1 MSAGQR
7 ACNAAAGATKTTI
20 EEIRDTSSNLS
31 STSERLVDITT
42 ETQTKMDELSHNTE
56 QIQTRTERIEL
67 AVQTLVQERLGYL
80 PMNFETIKGR
90 VNRTISKNL
99 KHHFRQ
105 YFGLPN
111 TDRREE
117 NPANNQFGSSQ
128 YSSDTRTL
136 SGSRLLCHGNEDAT
150 PSSIGLEHCADK
162 WVKNSLTE
170 SKWNLIQ
177 NTTFGTISI
186 RTTTVSYLRKVVED
200 PHSETKQL
208 SAATVTFLPA
218 PWLISQGAVLRR
230 QRLEFLTGAGSYNIP
245 HWNLSTVNIIPW
257 DSEIIQACQRHDLG
271 AIRNL
276 FDKGCASPYDVCD
289 TGRNLLGYVAIG
301 VNVSTMSL

>member
-7 ACNAAAGATKTTI
+7 ACNAVASATKTTI

-31 STSERLVDITT
+31 STSARVVDITT
-42 ETQTKMDELSHNTE
+42 ETQTKMDELSHNTA
-56 QIQTRTERIEL
+56 QIETRTERIEL

-90 VNRTISKNL
+90 VNRTISRNL

-111 TDRREE
+111 TDRMEE
-117 NPANNQFGSSQ
+117 NPANNKFGSSQ

-136 SGSRLLCHGNEDAT
+136 SGSRLL
-150 PSSIGLEHCADK
+150 CADK

-186 RTTTVSYLRKVVED
+186 RTTTVSYIRKVVED

-208 SAATVTFLPA
+208 SATTVTFLPA

-230 QRLEFLTGAGSYNIP
+230 QRLEFLTGAGSHNIP
-245 HWNLSTVNIIPW
+245 HWTLSTVNIIPGE
-257 DSEIIQACQRHDLG
+257 SEIIRACERHDLG

-276 FDKGCASPYDVCD
+276 FDKGYASPYDVCH
-289 TGRNLLGYVAIG
+289 GRNLLGHVAVG
-301 VNVSTMSL
+301 VQVSIMSL

>member
-1 MSAGQR
+1 VSAGQR

-31 STSERLVDITT
+31 STFARVVDITT

-56 QIQTRTERIEL
+56 TRTERIEL

-90 VNRTISKNL
+90 VNRTISRNL

-111 TDRREE
+111 TDRKEKS
-117 NPANNQFGSSQ
+117 PANNKFGSSQ

-136 SGSRLLCHGNEDAT
+136 SGSRFLCHGNEDAT
-150 PSSIGLEHCADK
+150 PSSIDLEHCADK
-162 WVKNSLTE
+162 WVKNSVTE

-186 RTTTVSYLRKVVED
+186 RTTTVSYIRKVVED

-208 SAATVTFLPA
+208 SVTTVTFLPA

-245 HWNLSTVNIIPW
+245 HWTLSTVNIIHVN
-257 DSEIIQACQRHDLG
+257 SEIIRACERHDLG

-276 FDKGCASPYDVCD
+276 FDKGCASPYDVD
-289 TGRNLLGYVAIG
+289 DVGRNLLGHVAVG
-301 VNVSTMSL
+301 VWVSTMSL